1 MADEADGGGPGP
13 DVRHGGS
20 AVARVYGEIASA
32 YEVLFPA
39 LHRYGDRV
47 ERFLAD
53 AVAPGMRVLDVGCGP
68 GLHTRG
74 LDASVDVVGL
84 DLAPEML
91 ELAQRAR
98 PSGTWRVHGY
108 LEPVPEDL
116 GRFDVALAIGCLDF
130 CEDLPRV
137 LGHLGRALKP
147 GGRMLFTVLERRPG
161 LEAHEDATRTVGT
174 ADAEVTLHLWSFAET
189 ARALEAAGL
198 RVGSYVHAPGWV
210 QLVEERTMWFG
221 WWDVTRG

>member
-1 MADEADGGGPGP
+1 MVDEADGGTPGTEK
-13 DVRHGGS
+13 GSSGS

-32 YEVLFPA
+32 YEVLYPA

-47 ERFLAD
+47 ERFLAE

-68 GLHTRG
+68 GLHTRS

-91 ELAQRAR
+91 ELAKRSR
-98 PSGTWRVHGY
+98 PSGTWRVHSY

-116 GRFDVALAIGCLDF
+116 GLFDVALAIGCLDF
-130 CEDLPRV
+130 CDDLTRV
-137 LGHLGRALKP
+137 LGHLARALKP

-161 LEAHEDATRTVGT
+161 VEAHEHPTRQVGT
-174 ADAEVTLHLWSFAET
+174 ADSVVTLHLWSSEET
-189 ARALEAAGL
+189 VRALEAAGL
-198 RVGSYVHAPGWV
+198 RVGGYVHAPGWEI
-210 QLVEERTMWFG
+210 LAEERVMWFG

>member
-1 MADEADGGGPGP
+1 MADEGDGDRGEEA
-13 DVRHGGS
+13 

-32 YEVLFPA
+32 YEVLYPA

-53 AVAPGMRVLDVGCGP
+53 VMKPGMRVLDVGCGP
-68 GLHTRG
+68 ALHTRG

-98 PSGTWRVHGY
+98 PSGTWRVHSY

-116 GRFDVALAIGCLDF
+116 GTFDVVLVIGCLDF
-130 CEDLPRV
+130 CDDLPRV
-137 LGHLGRALKP
+137 LGHLGRVMKP
-147 GGRMLFTVLERRPG
+147 GARMLFTVLERRPG
-161 LEAHEDATRTVGT
+161 VEAHEAARRRVRT
-174 ADAEVTLHLWSFAET
+174 ADTDVTLHLWSAEET
-189 ARALEAAGL
+189 ARAVEAAGL
-198 RVGSYVHAPGWV
+198 RVRDYAHGPGWE
-210 QLVEERTMWFG
+210 LMAEERVMWFG

>member
-1 MADEADGGGPGP
+1 MVDPRGSERSEEA
-13 DVRHGGS
+13 

-32 YEVLFPA
+32 YEVLYPA

-53 AVAPGMRVLDVGCGP
+53 AVKPGLRVLDVGCGP

-91 ELAQRAR
+91 ELAKRSR
-98 PSGTWRVHGY
+98 PSGTWRVRSY

-116 GRFDVALAIGCLDF
+116 GAFDVALAIGCLDF
-130 CEDLPRV
+130 CDDLPRV
-137 LGHLGRALKP
+137 LGHVGRVLKP
-147 GGRMLFTVLERRPG
+147 DGRMLFTGLERRPG
-161 LEAHEDATRTVGT
+161 LEAHEASTRRVRT
-174 ADAEVTLHLWSFAET
+174 ADTDVTLHLWSAEET
-189 ARALEAAGL
+189 ARAVEAAGL
-198 RVGSYVHAPGWV
+198 RVREYVHGPGWE
-210 QLVEERTMWFG
+210 LLAEERMMWFG

>member
-1 MADEADGGGPGP
+1 MVDPKDSGRSEEA
-13 DVRHGGS
+13 

-32 YEVLFPA
+32 YEVLYPA

-47 ERFLAD
+47 ERFVAD
-53 AVAPGMRVLDVGCGP
+53 AVKPGMRVLDVGCGP

-91 ELAQRAR
+91 ELAKQSR
-98 PSGTWRVHGY
+98 PSGTWRVHSY

-116 GRFDVALAIGCLDF
+116 GAFDIALAIGCLDF
-130 CEDLPRV
+130 CDDLPRV
-137 LGHLGRALKP
+137 LGHMGRVLKP

-161 LEAHEDATRTVGT
+161 LEAHEEPTRRART
-174 ADAEVTLHLWSFAET
+174 ADTDVTLHLWSAEET
-189 ARALEAAGL
+189 ARAVEAAGL
-198 RVGSYVHAPGWV
+198 RVREYVHGPGWE
-210 QLVEERTMWFG
+210 LMAEERVMWFG

>member
-1 MADEADGGGPGP
+1 MADEGDGGRGEEA
-13 DVRHGGS
+13 

-32 YEVLFPA
+32 YEVLYPA

-53 AVAPGMRVLDVGCGP
+53 VMKPGMRVLDVGCGP
-68 GLHTRG
+68 ALHTRG

-91 ELAQRAR
+91 ELAKRSR
-98 PSGTWRVHGY
+98 PSGTWRVHSY

-116 GRFDVALAIGCLDF
+116 GTFDVVLVIGCLDF
-130 CEDLPRV
+130 CDDLPRV
-137 LGHLGRALKP
+137 LGHLGRVMKP
-147 GGRMLFTVLERRPG
+147 GARMLFTVLERRPG
-161 LEAHEDATRTVGT
+161 VEAHEASTRRVRT
-174 ADAEVTLHLWSFAET
+174 ADTDVTLHLWSAEET
-189 ARALEAAGL
+189 ARAVEAAGL
-198 RVGSYVHAPGWV
+198 RVRDYAHGPGWE
-210 QLVEERTMWFG
+210 LMAEERVMWFG

>member
-1 MADEADGGGPGP
+1 MADETDGGAPGP
-13 DVRHGGS
+13 DVGHGGS

-32 YEVLFPA
+32 YEVLYPA

-68 GLHTRG
+68 ALHTRG

-84 DLAPEML
+84 DFAPEML
-91 ELAQRAR
+91 ELAKRAR
-98 PSGTWRVHGY
+98 PAGTWREHSY

-130 CEDLPRV
+130 CDDLPRV
-137 LGHLGRALKP
+137 LGHLAQALKP

-161 LEAHEDATRTVGT
+161 LEAHEEATRQVRT
-174 ADAEVTLHLWSFAET
+174 ADTDVTLHLWSSVET
-189 ARALEAAGL
+189 ARALDGAGL
-198 RVGSYVHAPGWV
+198 RTGFYLHAPGWE
-210 QLVEERTMWFG
+210 LLAEERTMWFG
-221 WWDVTRG
+221 WWYVTRG